1 MCIRK
6 LCFQSS
12 ELSNNFKEMLTV
24 LKKKQK
30 KKTFKIAEV
39 SLYVFLSH
47 PANKTFLGAA
57 PNDSSAQ

>member
-1 MCIRK
+1 M
-6 LCFQSS
+6 
-12 ELSNNFKEMLTV
+12 SNNFKEMLTV

-30 KKTFKIAEV
+30 KKTFKTTEV